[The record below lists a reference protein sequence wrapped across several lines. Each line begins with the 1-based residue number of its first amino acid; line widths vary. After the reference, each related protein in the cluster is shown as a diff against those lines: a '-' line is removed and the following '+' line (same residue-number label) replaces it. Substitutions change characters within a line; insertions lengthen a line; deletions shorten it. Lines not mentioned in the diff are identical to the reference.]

1 MCKRRDLAVIRVKV
15 HTILG
20 LKEILGGRE
29 MEIALS
35 RGSTLQALISHMV
48 ARWGERLSSRLF
60 EPGSSNLLP
69 RIRVMV
75 NGRDI
80 GFIGGMETVLQEGDE
95 IVIFPPVAGG

>member
-1 MCKRRDLAVIRVKV
+1 MCKHQDLAVIRVKV

-29 MEIALS
+29 IEITLP
-35 RGSTLQALISHMV
+35 RGSALKALLSHMV
-48 ARWGERLSSRLF
+48 ERWGERLSSRLF
-60 EPGSSNLLP
+60 EPGSSSLIP

-80 GFIGGMETVLQEGDE
+80 GFIGGMETALQEGDE
-95 IVIFPPVAGG
+95 ILICPPVAGG